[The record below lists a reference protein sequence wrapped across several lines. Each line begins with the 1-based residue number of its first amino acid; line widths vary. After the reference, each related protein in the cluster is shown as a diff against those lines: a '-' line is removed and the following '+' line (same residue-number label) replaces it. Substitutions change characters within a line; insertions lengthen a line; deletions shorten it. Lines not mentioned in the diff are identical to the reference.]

1 MALPFPRKQKR
12 LPLYAGAHH
21 EHLNGSG
28 YPNGIDGKDMPMQSR
43 ILAIADIYEAL
54 VANDRP
60 YKEPM
65 KLSVAM
71 DILGG
76 MVKRGNLDGEL
87 MKIFLRSG
95 DYMKYAEEHLNP
107 DQIDEVDI
115 DAWIDQYYVEP
126 VAPIK

>member
-1 MALPFPRKQKR
+1 MLSEAERKLQIADR
-12 LPLYAGAHH
+12 LARLIPDERDTTRTLHPVAEIFRA
-21 EHLNGSG
+21 
-28 YPNGIDGKDMPMQSR
+28 R

-65 KLSVAM
+65 KLSLAM
-71 DILGG
+71 SILGG

-87 MKIFLRSG
+87 MKIFLESG

-107 DQIDEVDI
+107 EQIDEVDI
-115 DAWIDQYYVEP
+115 AAWLEEYYIEP
-126 VAPIK
+126 VAPFDC